1 MRVIK
6 KEWDSEFFK
15 INIGVLV
22 LPFDYNKEISGDQ
35 FDLIYLNTLQDFQVK
50 LINFSETYSE
60 NQLCLVKNK
69 LKSSHINVPNISPV
83 SILNDSE
90 INVLYELAFESGKY
104 SRFKLDK
111 NFSEIDFRKLY
122 KKWVDNSLNLE
133 IADEVLVYKIS
144 DIIQG
149 FITYKIY
156 NDGAQIG
163 LIGVS
168 KTQQGKG
175 IGKQL
180 IAAVEKRLVSKNI
193 KILKVKTQFQNIDAC
208 RFYNKLGF
216 KIEHRIFIKHFWK
229 I

>member
-1 MRVIK
+1 MRVLK

-15 INIGVLV
+15 MNVGEIV
-22 LPFDYNKEISGDQ
+22 LPTDFINEISGDK
-35 FDLIYLNTLQDFQVK
+35 FDLIYLNASQDFQ
-50 LINFSETYSE
+50 INLLDFKETYSE
-60 NQLCLVKNK
+60 IQLCFGKNK
-69 LKSSHINVPNISPV
+69 LIHEHYNVPNILSV
-83 SILNDSE
+83 AVLDDADK
-90 INVLYELAFESGKY
+90 NVLYDLAFESGKY

-111 NFSEIDFRKLY
+111 NFSKIDFRNLY

-133 IADEVLVYKIS
+133 IADEVLVYKNS
-144 DIIQG
+144 EKIQG

-156 NDGAQIG
+156 DDLAQIG

-193 KILKVKTQFQNIDAC
+193 KSLKVKTQFQNSDAC
-208 RFYNKLGF
+208 GFYNKMGF
-216 KIEHRIFIKHFWK
+216 KIEKRIFIKHFWK

>member
-1 MRVIK
+1 M
-6 KEWDSEFFK
+6 
-15 INIGVLV
+15 INLNK
-22 LPFDYNKEISGDQ
+22 PFDYNKEISGDQ

-156 NDGAQIG
+156 NDGAQ
-163 LIGVS
+163 
-168 KTQQGKG
+168 
-175 IGKQL
+175 
-180 IAAVEKRLVSKNI
+180 LV
-193 KILKVKTQFQNIDAC
+193 
-208 RFYNKLGF
+208 
-216 KIEHRIFIKHFWK
+216 
-229 I
+229 